1 MHIYGKAKGILL
13 DRQHTYREV
22 FTMKINDQAQFTQ
35 QNIFKGWGIRL
46 IPFCLCQS
54 QQSPD
59 TGKEKTGDHSRS
71 GGDQHGYCR
80 PFGALGLLADGHAGS
95 GAGPMHQ

>member
-1 MHIYGKAKGILL
+1 MP
-13 DRQHTYREV
+13 
-22 FTMKINDQAQFTQ
+22 FCFTQ

-54 QQSPD
+54 QQSHD
-59 TGKEKTGDHSRS
+59 TGKEKTGDHSCS

-80 PFGALGLLADGHAGS
+80 PFGTLGLLADGQQGG
-95 GAGPMHQ
+95 GAGPVHKGKKHGGAGGDPSPSVV